1 METADMV
8 KVAVSAAPYS
18 IDKPYS
24 YLVPESLAAAAVPG
38 VRVMVPFGRGNKES
52 EGLILAR
59 VQEPKLPGSKAI
71 RQILD
76 PEPVLD
82 KAGIDLAL
90 WMRGRYFCTVFEA
103 VKTILPAG
111 LWYGLREIWSLAM
124 EPETARSA
132 AVGIPGAWQV
142 LDLLEKQGGK
152 ADIRVLRDAL
162 GDGAEKPLKA
172 MKKAEIL
179 TCETDAKRK
188 IADKSHRMVEL
199 AVNTE
204 DAYALTE
211 PKRRSA
217 PARYEVV
224 SFLAAAGRTPAAE
237 VSYYTGASARTLKA
251 MEKAGLI
258 AFSEEEELRVPSLD
272 DVEPGPEIVLNEEQQ
287 RAFEEILG
295 RVQAA
300 KPSVTLLRGVTGSGK
315 TQVYLRLVQET
326 LALGKTAMVLV
337 PEIVLTP
344 QMMRKFSSYFGSR
357 VAMLHSSLKMTERY
371 DQWKRIRR
379 GEVDVVLGTRSAL
392 FAPLK
397 NLGLIIMDEEQEES
411 YQSENVPRYDAREVA
426 KYLCVREKAALVFG
440 SATPTVETAW
450 AAEQGSYQ
458 KALLRRRYNEN
469 ALPEVLIADLRQE
482 ILNGNPGLIS
492 TPLRQEL
499 EKNLAAGEQSILFL
513 NRRGSSRMLL
523 CGECGYVP
531 QCPRCS
537 TAMTYHSANG
547 RLMCHYCGH
556 SEPAAD
562 TCPECGGWMKHV
574 GAGTQKVEEELREL
588 FPEAGILRMD
598 ADTTAGGH
606 EEILQTFERE
616 RVPILLGTQMVAKG
630 LDFENVTLVGVL
642 SADISLYVDNYR
654 AAERTFS
661 LLTQVVGRAG
671 RGGKTGRAVIQTY
684 TPGND
689 VIRCAARQ
697 DYDAFYE
704 SEIRMRRLRR
714 YPPFADLFTVTVS
727 GTEEGRVLRAAVSVR
742 ETLRQLC
749 RRPELAAG
757 EPEVLGPAPA
767 PVVKV
772 NNRFRYRCTLVGKN
786 DKATRE
792 MLAWLQKD
800 FAKDSANRGMNL
812 FVDHNAAD

>member
-76 PEPVLD
+76 SEPVLD

-124 EPETARSA
+124 APEAARSA

-224 SFLAAAGRTPAAE
+224 NFLATAGRTPAAE
-237 VSYYTGASARTLKA
+237 VSYYTGASARTLKT

-300 KPSVTLLRGVTGSGK
+300 KPSVTLLHGVTGSGK

-397 NLGLIIMDEEQEES
+397 NLGLIIMDEEQEGS

-450 AAEQGSYQ
+450 AAEQGNYQ

-749 RRPELAAG
+749 RWPELAAG

>member
-24 YLVPESLAAAAVPG
+24 YLVPDALAAAAVPG

-124 EPETARSA
+124 EPEAARSA

-162 GDGAEKPLKA
+162 GDGAEKTLKA

-224 SFLAAAGRTPAAE
+224 NFLATAGRTPAAE
-237 VSYYTGASARTLKA
+237 VSYYTGASSRTLKT

-300 KPSVTLLRGVTGSGK
+300 KPSVTLLHGVTGSGK

-357 VAMLHSSLKMTERY
+357 VAMLHSSLRMTERY

-379 GEVDVVLGTRSAL
+379 GEVQVVLGTRSAI

-397 NLGLIIMDEEQEES
+397 NVGLIVLDEEQESS
-411 YQSENVPRYDAREVA
+411 YQSENPPRYHTRDVA
-426 KYLCVREKAALVFG
+426 KYLCARDKSTLVLG

-450 AAEQGSYQ
+450 AAEQGNYQ

-469 ALPEVLIADLRQE
+469 ALPKVLIADLRQE

-642 SADISLYVDNYR
+642 SADISLYVDNYQ

-671 RGGKTGRAVIQTY
+671 RGEKLGRAVIQTW
-684 TPGND
+684 TPDND
-689 VIRCAARQ
+689 VINLAARQ
-697 DYDAFYE
+697 DYDTFYE
-704 SEIRMRRLRR
+704 EEREMRRMLRF
-714 YPPFADLFTVTVS
+714 PPFLDLFRITLS
-727 GTEEGRVLRAAVSVR
+727 GPEETQVLRACAVIRRSLEPWVKP
-742 ETLRQLC
+742 RQQG
-749 RRPELAAG
+749 PEG
-757 EPEVLGPAPA
+757 PEVLGPAPA
-767 PVVKV
+767 PVLKV
-772 NNRFRYRCTLVGKN
+772 NNRYRYRVLLKCRNG
-786 DKATRE
+786 RE
-792 MLAWLQKD
+792 IRAVLAQILQAAQQD
-800 FAKDSANRGMNL
+800 RANRGLSIAMDVNPM
-812 FVDHNAAD
+812 D

>member
-59 VQEPKLPGSKAI
+59 VQEPKLPGSKAL

-76 PEPVLD
+76 SEPVLD

-124 EPETARSA
+124 EPEAARSA

-179 TCETDAKRK
+179 ACETGAKRK

-224 SFLAAAGRTPAAE
+224 NFLATAGRTPAAE
-237 VSYYTGASARTLKA
+237 VSYYTGASSRTLKT

-295 RVQAA
+295 RVQAE
-300 KPSVTLLRGVTGSGK
+300 KPSVTLLHGVTGSGK

-357 VAMLHSSLKMTERY
+357 VAMLHSSLRMTERY

-379 GEVDVVLGTRSAL
+379 GEVQVVLGTRSAI

-397 NLGLIIMDEEQEES
+397 NVGLIVLDEEQESSYES
-411 YQSENVPRYDAREVA
+411 EKAPCYHARDIA
-426 KYLCVREKAALVFG
+426 KYRCVQEGARLVLG
-440 SATPTVETAW
+440 SATPTVETAYY
-450 AAEQGSYQ
+450 ARKGDYGLCRLTERFNQRRLPQVILADMRRE
-458 KALLRRRYNEN
+458 LR
-469 ALPEVLIADLRQE
+469 D
-482 ILNGNPGLIS
+482 GNFSCIS
-492 TPLRQEL
+492 RPLQQEL
-499 EKNLAAGEQSILFL
+499 ERNLAAGEQSILFL

-574 GAGTQKVEEELREL
+574 GVGTQKVEEELREL

>member
-59 VQEPKLPGSKAI
+59 VQEPKLPGSKAL
-71 RQILD
+71 RQVLD

-179 TCETDAKRK
+179 ACETDAKRK

-224 SFLAAAGRTPAAE
+224 NFLATAGRTPAAE
-237 VSYYTGASARTLKA
+237 VSYYTGASARTLKT

-300 KPSVTLLRGVTGSGK
+300 KPSVTLLHGVTGSGK

-397 NLGLIIMDEEQEES
+397 NLGLIIMDEEQEGS
-411 YQSENVPRYDAREVA
+411 SQSENVPRYDAREVA

-450 AAEQGSYQ
+450 AAEQGNYQ